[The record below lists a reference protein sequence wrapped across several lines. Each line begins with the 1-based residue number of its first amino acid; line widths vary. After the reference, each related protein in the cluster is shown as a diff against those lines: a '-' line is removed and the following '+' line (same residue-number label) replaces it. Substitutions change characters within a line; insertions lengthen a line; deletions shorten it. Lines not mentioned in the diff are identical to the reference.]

1 MTSLIDIVD
10 LSSDLSSDYEK
21 LYESNKY
28 TDVSINV
35 GKEPGNKIFFA
46 HAVVLCTRSTYFEK
60 MIVENTE
67 EFQRTVMTFEDV
79 TSEVFEI
86 IFRYCLFKLN
96 RYTIQSFRNGCI
108 LKRFI

>member
-1 MTSLIDIVD
+1 MTNLID

-21 LYESNKY
+21 LYESSKY

-35 GKEPGNKIFFA
+35 GREPNNKIFLA

-67 EFQRTVMTFEDV
+67 ELQRTVMNFEDV
-79 TSEVFEI
+79 TSEVFE
-86 IFRYCLFKLN
+86 FLLR
-96 RYTIQSFRNGCI
+96 
-108 LKRFI
+108 

>member
-35 GKEPGNKIFFA
+35 GREPNNKIFLA

-60 MIVENTE
+60 MVVENTE

-79 TSEVFEI
+79 TSEIFEI
-86 IFRYCLFKLN
+86 LLR
-96 RYTIQSFRNGCI
+96 
-108 LKRFI
+108 

>member
-1 MTSLIDIVD
+1 MFIVNLDISYHFEIKMTSLIDIVD

-35 GKEPGNKIFFA
+35 GREPNNKIFLA

-60 MIVENTE
+60 MMVEDTE

-79 TSEVFEI
+79 PSEVFEI
-86 IFRYCLFKLN
+86 LLR
-96 RYTIQSFRNGCI
+96 
-108 LKRFI
+108 

>member
-1 MTSLIDIVD
+1 MGMETHHYTDMTTSINPID

-28 TDVSINV
+28 TDISINV
-35 GKEPGNKIFFA
+35 GREPNNKIFLA

-67 EFQRTVMTFEDV
+67 EVQQTSMIFEDV
-79 TSEVFEI
+79 TSEIFEI
-86 IFRYCLFKLN
+86 LLR
-96 RYTIQSFRNGCI
+96 
-108 LKRFI
+108 

>member
-1 MTSLIDIVD
+1 MTTLINPID

-35 GKEPGNKIFFA
+35 GREPNNKIFLT

-67 EFQRTVMTFEDV
+67 EFQQTVMVFEDV
-79 TSEVFEI
+79 TSEIFEI
-86 IFRYCLFKLN
+86 LLR
-96 RYTIQSFRNGCI
+96 
-108 LKRFI
+108 

>member
-1 MTSLIDIVD
+1 MTNLVDIVD

-35 GKEPGNKIFFA
+35 GKEPNNKIFLA

-60 MIVENTE
+60 MMVENTE
-67 EFQRTVMTFEDV
+67 EFHRTVMIFEDV
-79 TSEVFEI
+79 ASENFEI
-86 IFRYCLFKLN
+86 LLR
-96 RYTIQSFRNGCI
+96 
-108 LKRFI
+108 

>member
-28 TDVSINV
+28 TDVSISV
-35 GKEPGNKIFFA
+35 GMEPNNKIFLA

-67 EFQRTVMTFEDV
+67 ELQRTVMTFEDV
-79 TSEVFEI
+79 TPEFFEI
-86 IFRYCLFKLN
+86 LLR
-96 RYTIQSFRNGCI
+96 
-108 LKRFI
+108 

>member
-1 MTSLIDIVD
+1 MTTSIDTID

-21 LYESNKY
+21 LYASNKY

-35 GKEPGNKIFFA
+35 GREPNNKVFLA
-46 HAVVLCTRSTYFEK
+46 HSVVLCTRSTYFEK

-67 EFQRTVMTFEDV
+67 EFQQTIMAFEDV

-86 IFRYCLFKLN
+86 LLR
-96 RYTIQSFRNGCI
+96 
-108 LKRFI
+108 

>member
-1 MTSLIDIVD
+1 MSNSIDIVD

-21 LYESNKY
+21 LYENNKY
-28 TDVSINV
+28 TDVSISV

-86 IFRYCLFKLN
+86 ILR
-96 RYTIQSFRNGCI
+96 
-108 LKRFI
+108 

>member
-1 MTSLIDIVD
+1 MTNIIDIGD

-28 TDVSINV
+28 TDVSISIGREQN
-35 GKEPGNKIFFA
+35 NKIFLA

-67 EFQRTVMTFEDV
+67 EFQQIVMTFEDV

-86 IFRYCLFKLN
+86 ILR
-96 RYTIQSFRNGCI
+96 
-108 LKRFI
+108 

>member
-1 MTSLIDIVD
+1 MTQSTPSAERESSYHFEMSNLIDIVD

-35 GKEPGNKIFFA
+35 GREPSNKIFFA

-60 MIVENTE
+60 MMIENTE
-67 EFQRTVMTFEDV
+67 KFHRTVMTFEDV

-86 IFRYCLFKLN
+86 LLR
-96 RYTIQSFRNGCI
+96 
-108 LKRFI
+108 

>member
-1 MTSLIDIVD
+1 MTNIIDIGD

-35 GKEPGNKIFFA
+35 GIEPNNKIFLA

-67 EFQRTVMTFEDV
+67 ELQRTVMTFEDV
-79 TSEVFEI
+79 TPEFFEI
-86 IFRYCLFKLN
+86 LLR
-96 RYTIQSFRNGCI
+96 
-108 LKRFI
+108 